1 MTRHLP
7 FVMTKSLGLVSALVV
22 SSGFAMAQE
31 AASARA
37 PELALALEAAQ
48 AALAAC
54 AANNVRAS
62 ASIVDAAGVHK
73 VLLAADGVRG
83 NSVEVS
89 IKKAYTASIM
99 KISTADLVERMKTDK
114 ALEAKFNAD
123 KSLWARP
130 GGFPLV
136 AGNAVIGAIGVADSM
151 GLPVASAMRCAPR
164 PGSTGFPRG

>member
-1 MTRHLP
+1 MTRQL
-7 FVMTKSLGLVSALVV
+7 TLLSAL
-22 SSGFAMAQE
+22 SLIATSGFAMAQD

-83 NSVEVS
+83 SSVEVS
-89 IKKAYTASIM
+89 IKKAYTASVM
-99 KISTADLVERMKTDK
+99 KISTVDLVERMKTDK
-114 ALEAKFNAD
+114 ALEAKISAD

-130 GGFPLV
+130 GGFPFM
-136 AGNAVIGAIGVADSM
+136 AGNEVIGAIGVAGAQALNGVAGGERDAVCAKA
-151 GLPVASAMRCAPR
+151 GLDKIQARLK
-164 PGSTGFPRG
+164 